1 VLPALP
7 ATREPTASPAPGRLL
22 DLGLAHASA
31 AVAGRA
37 ERYGRGE
44 TAHTIHVWWARRPH
58 AAMRALVFAALCKD
72 QGPAAR
78 DLLDRLG
85 RSATVAPE
93 VLAAGQALL
102 AAQYP
107 ARPALLDMFSGGGT
121 IPLEALRLGAD
132 AHAVELNQLAAFLAT
147 CNLVYSQE
155 AGVTGDGMAG
165 AAGASDPAALLD
177 HAGARVLDRLADYTR
192 AAFPLRDA
200 PVRAATYFW
209 TYRTPCPDCGHGLL
223 LCRRPWLSRRRG
235 VAVRVIDT
243 AEGQRAVLAAD
254 PGAHEPGLCP
264 RCGHAPGAV
273 SGAVSIAHCEDA
285 LVAVASVN
293 PTPRRGKHF
302 DVPPARAVPARTEL
316 LAMETALLADL
327 GVSLP
332 VSRLPRWSGI
342 VNPAL
347 HGMDTHA
354 DVFQPRQRIV
364 LLALIKALREEHRAL
379 AAEHG
384 EPVAR
389 WVVSALGA
397 LIDQCVDWN
406 CRLSMWIPANEQ
418 VGRAF
423 CGPGVAM
430 LWDWAETDPVGPG
443 PSNLHGKLARLVAG
457 ARWIGRL
464 PRPAT
469 VLRAAAQSLP
479 HPAASFDA
487 VVTDPP
493 YYDNL
498 YYSVL
503 ADFFY
508 PWKRMLL
515 AGVAPELFTEP
526 TTETERELVAS
537 TQRSG
542 DPAAAHARYV
552 TELAAALTEAAR
564 VMKPDAVLALVYGH
578 SAARRLG
585 RADRGICSRAA
596 RDHGRASA
604 GSRARAAAAR
614 HDRAGAADLAGAG
627 RSQARRAARPAQR
640 ARRSRRGLPPRHRP
654 VQRRIRVRPRGRRLG
669 RRGHCPGRL
678 CPRCRPLGQRRPAP
692 RRPGR
697 ARRPHYHRARGT
709 RSLPHF
715 PPDPPPRPL
724 TRTQGGARPGDPP
737 PRRLNAS
744 AKAAALGGVGPRP
757 PAGRRPRTG
766 GDR

>member
-7 ATREPTASPAPGRLL
+7 VTREPTARPAPGRLL
-22 DLGLAHASA
+22 DHGLAHASA

-58 AAMRALVFAALCKD
+58 AAMRALVFAAMCKD
-72 QGPAAR
+72 QGPAAA

-85 RSATVAPE
+85 RSATVAPD
-93 VLAAGQALL
+93 VLAAGQAML

-155 AGVTGDGMAG
+155 AGSVAGPDGASGAPGPAGMASPG
-165 AAGASDPAALLD
+165 PARAPAVDDRAALLA

-200 PVRAATYFW
+200 ATPARPATYFW
-209 TYRTPCPDCGHGLL
+209 TYRTPCPGCGHGLL
-223 LCRRPWLSRRRG
+223 LCRRRWLSRRRG
-235 VAVRVIDT
+235 VAVRVIDG
-243 AEGQRAVLAAD
+243 AGGQRAVLATD
-254 PGAHEPGLCP
+254 PGAHEPGRCP
-264 RCGHAPGAV
+264 RCGREPD
-273 SGAVSIAHCEDA
+273 AVSIGQCEDA
-285 LVAVASVN
+285 LVAVASVE
-293 PTPRRGKHF
+293 PGHRRGKRF
-302 DVPPARAVPARTEL
+302 DEPPTGALPARAEL
-316 LAMETALLADL
+316 LAMEQALLAEL

-332 VSRLPRWSGI
+332 VSPLPRWSGI

-347 HGMDTHA
+347 HGMHTHA

-364 LLALIKALREEHRAL
+364 LLALVKALREEHRAL

-389 WVVSALGA
+389 WAVSALSA

-443 PSNLHGKLARLVAG
+443 PSNLHAKLARLVAG

-464 PRPAT
+464 PGRAT

-479 HPAASFDA
+479 HPDASFDA

-515 AGVAPELFTEP
+515 ADVAPELFAGP
-526 TTETERELVAS
+526 TTEAERELVAS
-537 TQRSG
+537 SRRSG

-564 VMKPDAVLALVYGH
+564 VMKPDAILALVYGH
-578 SAARRLG
+578 SALDGWAALFEAFGRAPLAITGVHPLALEREQRPRAMTAQAQHGSLVLVARRQDAP
-585 RADRGICSRAA
+585 RAHADIDAICAEVAA
-596 RDHGRASA
+596 RCAD
-604 GSRARAAAAR
+604 
-614 HDRAGAADLAGAG
+614 DGATLAGAG
-627 RSQARRAARPAQR
+627 WSEALIGLALFGRGAARWAGSAPPADSAAMRAGLAAIEAVVRARFPAFRLTRRRAQ
-640 ARRSRRGLPPRHRP
+640 
-654 VQRRIRVRPRGRRLG
+654 
-669 RRGHCPGRL
+669 
-678 CPRCRPLGQRRPAP
+678 
-692 RRPGR
+692 
-697 ARRPHYHRARGT
+697 
-709 RSLPHF
+709 
-715 PPDPPPRPL
+715 
-724 TRTQGGARPGDPP
+724 
-737 PRRLNAS
+737 
-744 AKAAALGGVGPRP
+744 
-757 PAGRRPRTG
+757 
-766 GDR
+766 

>member
-1 VLPALP
+1 
-7 ATREPTASPAPGRLL
+7 
-22 DLGLAHASA
+22 DHGLAHASA
-31 AVAGRA
+31 AVAGRT

-85 RSATVAPE
+85 RSATVAPD
-93 VLAAGQALL
+93 VLAAGQAML

-155 AGVTGDGMAG
+155 AGAG
-165 AAGASDPAALLD
+165 DPAALLG

-192 AAFPLRDA
+192 PAFPLRSA
-200 PVRAATYFW
+200 PPAARAATYFW
-209 TYRTPCPDCGHGLL
+209 TYRTPCPGCGHGLL
-223 LCRRPWLSRRRG
+223 LCRRRWLSRRRG
-235 VAVRVIDT
+235 VAVRVVDT
-243 AEGQRAVLAAD
+243 AEGQRAVLATD
-254 PGAHEPGLCP
+254 PGTHEPLRCP
-264 RCGHAPGAV
+264 RCGRE
-273 SGAVSIAHCEDA
+273 SGDVVPTGQREDA
-285 LVAVASVN
+285 LVAVAGVEPGS
-293 PTPRRGKHF
+293 RRGKRF
-302 DVPPARAVPARTEL
+302 DAPPAHAVPARAEL
-316 LAMETALLADL
+316 LAMEAALLAEL

-332 VSRLPRWSGI
+332 VSPLPRWSGI

-347 HGMDTHA
+347 HGIHTHA

-384 EPVAR
+384 EHVAR
-389 WVVSALGA
+389 WAVSALSA
-397 LIDQCVDWN
+397 LLDQCVDWN

-469 VLRAAAQSLP
+469 VVRAAAQSLP
-479 HPAASFDA
+479 HADASFDA

-493 YYDNL
+493 YYDNV

-515 AGVAPELFTEP
+515 ADVAPALFAGS
-526 TTETERELVAS
+526 TTEVDRELVAS
-537 TQRSG
+537 TRRSG
-542 DPAAAHARYV
+542 DPRAAHARYV

-564 VMKPDAVLALVYGH
+564 VMKPDAILALVYGH
-578 SAARRLG
+578 SALDGWAALFEAFGRAPLAITGVHPLALEREQRPRAMTAQAQQTSLVLVARRL
-585 RADRGICSRAA
+585 D
-596 RDHGRASA
+596 
-604 GSRARAAAAR
+604 
-614 HDRAGAADLAGAG
+614 
-627 RSQARRAARPAQR
+627 
-640 ARRSRRGLPPRHRP
+640 
-654 VQRRIRVRPRGRRLG
+654 
-669 RRGHCPGRL
+669 
-678 CPRCRPLGQRRPAP
+678 AP
-692 RRPGR
+692 
-697 ARRPHYHRARGT
+697 
-709 RSLPHF
+709 
-715 PPDPPPRPL
+715 
-724 TRTQGGARPGDPP
+724 GARPGAPGPGRDAA
-737 PRRLNAS
+737 RDVDDVVHGDDIGVDLDAICRHV
-744 AKAAALGGVGPRP
+744 AALCSGSFAARLAAEGWGEAAIALVAFGRGAALWTGAGLPADPRAVRAGLATIERAVRERF
-757 PAGRRPRTG
+757 PAFRLARRRSQ
-766 GDR
+766 

>member
-1 VLPALP
+1 VLPWLP
-7 ATREPTASPAPGRLL
+7 ATREQIAYPARLL
-22 DLGLAHASA
+22 DHGLAHASA

-72 QGPAAR
+72 QSPAAR

-85 RSATVAPE
+85 RSATVAPD

-132 AHAVELNQLAAFLAT
+132 AHAVELNQLAAFLTT
-147 CNLVYSQE
+147 CNLVYSQQ
-155 AGVTGDGMAG
+155 AG
-165 AAGASDPAALLD
+165 AGDPAALLG
-177 HAGARVLDRLADYTR
+177 HAGARVLDRLTEYTR
-192 AAFPLRDA
+192 AAFPLRGASA
-200 PVRAATYFW
+200 PARAATYFW
-209 TYRTPCPDCGHGLL
+209 TYRTPCPGCGHGLL
-223 LCRRPWLSRRRG
+223 LARRRWLSRKRG
-235 VAVRVIDT
+235 VAVRVVDT
-243 AEGQRAVLAAD
+243 AHGQQAVLAAD
-254 PGAHEPGLCP
+254 PGTHEPGRCP
-264 RCGHAPGAV
+264 RCGREPGAV
-273 SGAVSIAHCEDA
+273 SGAVSIRQCEDA
-285 LVAVASVN
+285 LVAVAGVE
-293 PTPRRGKHF
+293 PTPRRGKRF
-302 DVPPARAVPARTEL
+302 DLPPAHAVPALAEL
-316 LAMETALLADL
+316 LAMEAALLAELD
-327 GVSLP
+327 VSLP
-332 VSRLPRWSGI
+332 VSPLPRWSGI

-347 HGMDTHA
+347 HGMHTHA
-354 DVFQPRQRIV
+354 DVFQPRQRVV
-364 LLALIKALREEHRAL
+364 LLALIKALREEHHVL
-379 AAEHG
+379 AREHG
-384 EPVAR
+384 DHAAR
-389 WVVSALGA
+389 WAVSALSA
-397 LIDQCVDWN
+397 LLDQCVDWN

-479 HPAASFDA
+479 HPDASFDA

-515 AGVAPELFTEP
+515 AGVAPELFADA
-526 TTETERELVAS
+526 TTETDRELVAS

-542 DPAAAHARYV
+542 DPRAAHARYV

-564 VMKPDAVLALVYGH
+564 VMKPDAILALVYGH
-578 SAARRLG
+578 SALDGWAALIEAFGRAPLVITSVHPLALEREQRPRAMTAQAQQTSLVLVARRLDAPRAHADGAVPVVPGALGDVENLGAPEDIVHGVDLEAICRHVSALCSGSFAAGLAAAGWGDAAISLVAFG
-585 RADRGICSRAA
+585 RGAA
-596 RDHGRASA
+596 LWASA
-604 GSRARAAAAR
+604 GLPADARAV
-614 HDRAGAADLAGAG
+614 RAGLATIERAVRERFPAFRLARR
-627 RSQARRAARPAQR
+627 RSQ
-640 ARRSRRGLPPRHRP
+640 
-654 VQRRIRVRPRGRRLG
+654 
-669 RRGHCPGRL
+669 
-678 CPRCRPLGQRRPAP
+678 
-692 RRPGR
+692 
-697 ARRPHYHRARGT
+697 
-709 RSLPHF
+709 
-715 PPDPPPRPL
+715 
-724 TRTQGGARPGDPP
+724 
-737 PRRLNAS
+737 
-744 AKAAALGGVGPRP
+744 
-757 PAGRRPRTG
+757 
-766 GDR
+766 

>member
-7 ATREPTASPAPGRLL
+7 VTREPTARPAPGRLL
-22 DLGLAHASA
+22 DHGLTHASA

-58 AAMRALVFAALCKD
+58 ATMRALVFAALCKD
-72 QGPAAR
+72 QSPAAA

-85 RSATVAPE
+85 QSATVTPD
-93 VLAAGQALL
+93 VLAAGQAML

-132 AHAVELNQLAAFLAT
+132 AHAVELNQLAAFLTT

-155 AGVTGDGMAG
+155 AGAGSMAGSSGTPGPVAPAGDG
-165 AAGASDPAALLD
+165 DRAALLG
-177 HAGARVLDRLADYTR
+177 HAGARVLDRLTEYTR
-192 AAFPLRDA
+192 TAFPLRA
-200 PVRAATYFW
+200 MASPGRPATYFW
-209 TYRTPCPDCGHGLL
+209 TYRTPCPSCGHGLL
-223 LCRRPWLSRRRG
+223 LCRRRWLSRRRG

-243 AEGQRAVLAAD
+243 AEGQRAVLATD
-254 PGAHEPGLCP
+254 PGAHEPGRCP
-264 RCGHAPGAV
+264 RCGREPGAVPGAV
-273 SGAVSIAHCEDA
+273 SIQQCEDA
-285 LVAVASVN
+285 LVAVASVE
-293 PTPRRGKHF
+293 PGHRRGKRF
-302 DVPPARAVPARTEL
+302 DEPPAGAVPARAEL
-316 LAMETALLADL
+316 LALEQALLAEL

-332 VSRLPRWSGI
+332 VSPLPRWSGI

-347 HGMDTHA
+347 HGMHTHA

-364 LLALIKALREEHRAL
+364 LLGLIKALREEHRAL

-384 EPVAR
+384 EHVAR
-389 WVVSALGA
+389 WAVSVLSA

-464 PRPAT
+464 PGRAT

-479 HPAASFDA
+479 CPDASFDA

-515 AGVAPELFTEP
+515 AGVAPELFVGP
-526 TTETERELVAS
+526 TTEAERELVAS
-537 TQRSG
+537 SQRSG

-552 TELAAALTEAAR
+552 TELATALTEAAR

-578 SAARRLG
+578 SALDGWAALFEAFGRAPLAITGMHPLALEREQRPRAMTAQAQHGSLVLVARRRDAPRVQGDIGAICDQVAALCADDGARLTHAGWSEALVGLVLFG
-585 RADRGICSRAA
+585 RGAAQWAGAA
-596 RDHGRASA
+596 RDPATMRAGLA
-604 GSRARAAAAR
+604 AIEAAVRARFPAFR
-614 HDRAGAADLAGAG
+614 LTR
-627 RSQARRAARPAQR
+627 RRAQ
-640 ARRSRRGLPPRHRP
+640 
-654 VQRRIRVRPRGRRLG
+654 
-669 RRGHCPGRL
+669 
-678 CPRCRPLGQRRPAP
+678 
-692 RRPGR
+692 
-697 ARRPHYHRARGT
+697 
-709 RSLPHF
+709 
-715 PPDPPPRPL
+715 
-724 TRTQGGARPGDPP
+724 
-737 PRRLNAS
+737 
-744 AKAAALGGVGPRP
+744 
-757 PAGRRPRTG
+757 
-766 GDR
+766 